1 MSYDNT
7 NTGALFKNENK
18 TTDNQ
23 PDYRGSIFLPD
34 GVEKD
39 LAAWIKTS
47 KAGKKYMSLKL
58 SDKYVKEVPIYQQ
71 QARKDLPPGFTE
83 SLDMSDDAFNDDIPF

>member
-7 NTGALFKNENK
+7 NTGALFKNDKK
-18 TTDNQ
+18 TSENQ
-23 PDYRGSIFLPD
+23 PDYKGNIYLPD

-47 KAGKKYMSLKL
+47 KAGKKYMSLKI
-58 SDKYVKEVPIYQQ
+58 SDKFVKDVPIYQSRPQ
-71 QARKDLPPGFTE
+71 QPLPDGFTDGV
-83 SLDMSDDAFNDDIPF
+83 DMSDEAFNDSCPF